1 MDELY
6 IGIMS
11 GTSLNGA
18 DAVLLGFDENQIKL
32 LHHHSE
38 PFPESLFDALQ
49 KLITTQQTS
58 LPQLGEIDHQLAL
71 VYSLAVKKL
80 LHTAGINTSQVQ
92 AIGCHGQTIYHQP
105 EGPKRNSLQLGDPS
119 FLAETSGI
127 SVVAD
132 LRRRDMA
139 AGGQGAP
146 MVPAFHAA
154 AFRNTSTDRVILNIG
169 GIANITIL
177 PSDNDQPVTGFDT
190 GPGNTLL
197 DQWARREQQV
207 AYDNNGEWAASGQLI
222 DALLEKCL
230 ADPYFTKAPPKST
243 GRELFNLPWLEQQL
257 GQNNYSPQDIQATL
271 LELTCQSIV
280 LAIKQ
285 YAPNTTEIFV
295 CGGGAHNLQL
305 TQRLSQL
312 LSQATVQTTAILGI
326 EPDWVEA
333 AAFAWLARQT
343 VHKQTGNLMSVTG
356 ARHPVILGGIYQA
369 GS

>member
-18 DAVLLGFDENQIKL
+18 DAVLLELEENQIRL
-32 LHHHSE
+32 LQSHSE
-38 PFPESLFDALQ
+38 PFPDSLYAALQ
-49 KLITTQQTS
+49 QLITTKQTS
-58 LPQLGEIDHQLAL
+58 LSQLSDIDHQLA
-71 VYSLAVKKL
+71 VIYSLAVKKL
-80 LHTAGINTSQVQ
+80 LHTAGISASQIA
-92 AIGCHGQTIYHQP
+92 AIGCHGQTIHHQP
-105 EGPKRNSLQLGDPS
+105 DGLNPNSLQLGDPS
-119 FLAETSGI
+119 FLAEVTGI
-127 SVVAD
+127 TVVAD

-154 AFRNTSTDRVILNIG
+154 AFRSTSTDRVILNIG

-177 PSDNDQPVTGFDT
+177 PSDVDRPVTGFDT

-207 AYDNNGEWAASGQLI
+207 AYDNNGEWAASGHTI
-222 DALLEKCL
+222 DTLLEKL
-230 ADPYFTKAPPKST
+230 MAESYFAKAPPKST
-243 GRELFNLPWLEQQL
+243 GRELFNLSWLEHQL
-257 GQNNYSPQDIQATL
+257 GQNNYQPQDIQATL
-271 LELTCQSIV
+271 LDLTCQSIV
-280 LAIKQ
+280 FAIKEH
-285 YAPNTTEIFV
+285 AANTTEIFV
-295 CGGGAHNLQL
+295 CGGGAHNQQIM
-305 TQRLSQL
+305 QRLSQL
-312 LSQATVQTTAILGI
+312 MSPVAVQTTATLGI

-343 VHKQTGNLMSVTG
+343 MYKQAGNLMSVTG